1 MSLPPSYRL
10 GAADELSGAFEAS
23 SDASSPYDRVRSD
36 HSPRELVAR
45 AARVTTILLIGKL
58 AAGSRETLCRVRNIS
73 ETGMMAEVHGSFIV
87 DEPVEVTLKAGD
99 TLTGTV
105 RWNRAGRIG
114 VAFDG
119 RVDVP
124 ELLAHA
130 AMRTGIEGIAR
141 GPRFTADCP
150 VALLVVGYRH
160 PARLVDISQ
169 GGARVTVASAMPRDQ
184 LLGVSIPG
192 LGEREAAV
200 RWVGAEACGLVFLEP
215 LSFADLGPWLLDL
228 RARFGKQETA

>member
-1 MSLPPSYRL
+1 MPLPPSSPRL
-10 GAADELSGAFEAS
+10 GPADELSGTAGATVSNEQV
-23 SDASSPYDRVRSD
+23 SPEVAPRELS
-36 HSPRELVAR
+36 RELVAR
-45 AARVTTILLIGKL
+45 APRVTTILLIAKL
-58 AAGSRETLCRVRNIS
+58 AAGDRETLCRVRNIS
-73 ETGMMAEVHGSFIV
+73 ESGMMAEVHGSFAV
-87 DEPVEVTLKAGD
+87 NETVEVTLKAGD
-99 TLTGTV
+99 TLAGTV

-114 VAFDG
+114 VAFHG

-130 AMRTGIEGIAR
+130 AMRTGAEGIAR

-184 LLGVSIPG
+184 LLGIAIPG

-200 RWVGAEACGLVFLEP
+200 RWVGADSCGLVFLEP
-215 LSFADLGPWLLDL
+215 ISFADLGPWLLDM
-228 RARFGKQETA
+228 RARFSHPA